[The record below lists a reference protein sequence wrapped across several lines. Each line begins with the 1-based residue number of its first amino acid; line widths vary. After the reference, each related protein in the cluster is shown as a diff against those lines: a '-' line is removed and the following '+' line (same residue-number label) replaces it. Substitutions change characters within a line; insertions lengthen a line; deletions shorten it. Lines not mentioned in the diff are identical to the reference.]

1 MTALALVIVSDAAS
15 VSDKPNLSANSVPKA
30 KVKKLEFALLIG
42 KPYDFVSKITIVW
55 SKKKEKKSSSLF
67 LQRKSKSH

>member
-42 KPYDFVSKITIVW
+42 KPYDFVSKITIV
-55 SKKKEKKSSSLF
+55 
-67 LQRKSKSH
+67 